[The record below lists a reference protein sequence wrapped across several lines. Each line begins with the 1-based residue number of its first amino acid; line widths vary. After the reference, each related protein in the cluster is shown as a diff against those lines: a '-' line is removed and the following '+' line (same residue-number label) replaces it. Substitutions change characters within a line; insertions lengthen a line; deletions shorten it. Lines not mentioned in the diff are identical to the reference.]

1 MTGVDIE
8 MARAI
13 LVIGLVLSAMLYNVS
28 RIASG
33 GIVTGP
39 YLALMVLGEQWLTI
53 AGWVVLSLVGIAAV
67 TWAAKTWPLPR
78 AWLFAIA
85 VLVPAGVHVLLMWL
99 AGAPALSNLS
109 PYLAAGLYVTNGLTA
124 YDAKR
129 QGTLK
134 TFTAAAGVGLITYL
148 VILPLGWALEE
159 VRDRPPLVSA
169 PSLQEPLLVFAT
181 IAIALAVRVAL
192 GWGSAGIIGA
202 LFFVDLLNP
211 TSAIVVVA
219 MALIGAVIYR
229 AVARYVGLSPKQRLY
244 SIMIVSAIASWFGLF
259 WADWWGIPG
268 AEIAQQY
275 AVEPLLVT
283 GLMVSE
289 TVRRGIPRMLGGG
302 VLVVGLT
309 FVAQWLLAEH
319 PRGGLFVILGLV
331 ALVVW
336 AFGFAAGAM
345 RNTWIRVLRESDH
358 YGPDNPGQKARYH
371 PRRVARVDRE
381 RRHHPV
387 AFRPVEHVALATSV
401 ALVVVFSV
409 VGYVS
414 GRPDQVVTQDPGQLQ
429 VNTVDVL
436 ALQQLVPELESAERV
451 RIVGFPLSPRFGEP
465 AVYPRPL
472 AAQVETY
479 LRKLAGERSSD
490 IQWLVTPDATTT
502 MSWVLTPKTVV
513 EVFVE

>member
-1 MTGVDIE
+1 MTGVEIE
-8 MARAI
+8 LARAI
-13 LVIGLVLSAMLYNVS
+13 LVIGLVLSAMLYSVS

-33 GIVTGP
+33 GIVTAP

-53 AGWVVLSLVGIAAV
+53 AGWVILSLVGIAAV

-129 QGTLK
+129 QGTVR
-134 TFTAAAGVGLITYL
+134 TFLAAGGVALVTYL
-148 VILPLGWALEE
+148 IALPIQSALAQ
-159 VRDRPPLVSA
+159 VRVAPPVSA

-181 IAIALAVRVAL
+181 IAIALAVRGAL

-211 TSAIVVVA
+211 TSALVVVG
-219 MALIGAVIYR
+219 MALIGSIVYR
-229 AVARYVGLSPKQRLY
+229 VVARYVGLSPKQRLY

-259 WADWWGIPG
+259 WADRWGIPG

-289 TVRRGIPRMLGGG
+289 TVRRGIPRMLGGS
-302 VLVVGLT
+302 LIVVGLT
-309 FVAQWLLAEH
+309 FGAQWLLTDH

-331 ALVVW
+331 ALVVL
-336 AFGFAAGAM
+336 AFGVASGDM
-345 RNTWIRVLRESDH
+345 RNTWIRVLREADQ
-358 YGPDNPGQKARYH
+358 YGPENLGRQAFYH
-371 PRRVARVDRE
+371 PRRVGRVDRE

-387 AFRPVEHVALATSV
+387 ANGRGAQIVLAASV
-401 ALVVVFSV
+401 VTVVVFAAVSYSV
-409 VGYVS
+409 A
-414 GRPDQVVTQDPGQLQ
+414 RPDQVVTQDPGQLQ
-429 VNTVDVL
+429 IDTADVL
-436 ALQQLVPELESAERV
+436 ALQELVPELESAERV
-451 RIVGFPLSPRFGEP
+451 RIVGFPLSSRFGEP

-479 LRKLAGERSSD
+479 LRKLAGERSPD
-490 IQWLVTPDATTT
+490 IQWLVTQDATTT